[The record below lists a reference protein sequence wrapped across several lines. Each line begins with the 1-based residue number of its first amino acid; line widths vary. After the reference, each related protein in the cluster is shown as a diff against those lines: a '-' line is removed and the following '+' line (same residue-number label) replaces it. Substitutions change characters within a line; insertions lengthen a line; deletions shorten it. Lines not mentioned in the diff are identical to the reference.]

1 MPSRPEPRRRHAF
14 APRVEGAE
22 ARLLLSTVH
31 IDNRVPVAD
40 TTVYPY
46 NAIVQITVLFPNG
59 DIATGSGAM
68 IDATHVL
75 TAAHVIYSGEDGG
88 WPTAIVVTPGQAG
101 VQRPFDSYAAA
112 SETIY
117 TDYALHE
124 TRNNRD
130 FSHDVGMITLAT
142 PVVPGVGALG
152 QVIRPTA
159 FFRGATLTTSGYPGD
174 RPAPNSPLRGTVMV
188 TATGRSTRADSHLIA
203 YTIPTSGGQSGSP
216 LYENITGGTFIA
228 GVVSFG
234 VPAGVNPTFNNGAVR
249 LTPVLHANLTTWGV
263 ASSVPNPLSVFAA
276 AVLPR
281 QRSTIIVTVPYTPQG
296 LMHVIS
302 S

>member
-1 MPSRPEPRRRHAF
+1 MPSRPDPRRRHAF

-22 ARLLLSTVH
+22 ARLLLSTAH

-40 TTVYPY
+40 TTAYPY
-46 NAIVQITVLFPNG
+46 NAIVNIHVTYRNG
-59 DIATGSGAM
+59 ETAGGSGAM

-75 TAAHVIYSGEDGG
+75 TAAHVIYSKKDGG
-88 WPTAIVVTPGQAG
+88 WPTAIVVVPGQAG
-101 VQRPFDSYAAA
+101 VQMPFGSYSAA

-124 TRNNRD
+124 TRNDRD
-130 FSHDVGMITLAT
+130 FSHDAGLITLAT

-159 FFRGATLTTSGYPGD
+159 FFRGATLTTSGFPGD
-174 RPAPNSPLRGTVMV
+174 LPAGSPLRGEVMY
-188 TATGRSTRADSHLIA
+188 TATGHSTRANSHLIA
-203 YTIPTSGGQSGSP
+203 YTIPTAGGQSGSP
-216 LYENITGGTFIA
+216 LYENIAGGTFIA

-234 VPAGVNPTFNNGAVR
+234 TPAGVNPTFNNGAVR
-249 LTPVLHANLTTWGV
+249 LTPVLFANLTTWGV

-281 QRSTIIVTVPYTPQG
+281 QRSTIIVTVPFTPQA